1 MGLGRA
7 STGMQREEAVRVLL
21 VEDSPDHAELIFTKL
36 RRSKR
41 IRAEIDHADR
51 LEIGLRKLEQSK
63 YDVVLLDFSL
73 PDSFGIE
80 TFRRAHQAAPRTP
93 IIVLTSLDDN
103 ELAVQAVRLGA
114 QDYLVKREADTRL
127 LVRSILYAIE
137 RATAEEAL
145 LESEERYALAVRGAN
160 DGLWDWNF
168 ENDRVFFS
176 PRWKSMLGFSVDD
189 VGDSPR
195 EWFDR
200 IHPDDRP
207 PFRRHLDAHLSGS
220 TEQLEFE
227 HRMRNLDGG
236 YIWVLAR
243 GVAVRDEN
251 GKPYRMAG
259 SQTDIT
265 ARKRA
270 EHQLQHD
277 ALHDSLTGLANRV
290 LFVDRLACAL
300 ADLQRQ
306 ASPHFAVL
314 FFDLDRFKNVN
325 DSLGHSMGDK
335 LLVGIARRLEHFLRP
350 GDTVA
355 RLGGD
360 EFAVLIHRVDDA
372 SGAIHVADRIQDVLS
387 MNFSIDGHDVMVTA
401 SIGIAHSS
409 TGYSSPE
416 EILRDADIAMYRA
429 KAEGKARYEIFD
441 RDMHQSAVAL
451 LKLETELRR
460 SVHRGDFLMNYQ
472 PIVSL
477 GNTCHI
483 VGFEGLVRWQHPERG
498 IVAPAN
504 FIAIAEETGLI
515 VPLGW
520 WVLRE
525 SCRQTRRWQEQFPS
539 DPPLWIS
546 VNMSG
551 KLFMKSNMV
560 DELLGILE
568 ETGLEPRDLR
578 IEVTENV
585 VMDHA
590 DLAIRNLMELR
601 ALGIQLSIDDF
612 GTGYS
617 SLSYLQ
623 RFHYDQL
630 KIDRSFVSQLGSRGD
645 SRAIVETILNLANS
659 LGIGV
664 VAEGIETADQVDH
677 LRKMQCPHG
686 QGFWFSRPLD
696 VPAAE
701 ELMASSPT
709 WEQAPTSGAN

>member
-1 MGLGRA
+1 MRADQNRADGRR
-7 STGMQREEAVRVLL
+7 TERVRVLL
-21 VEDSPDHAELIFTKL
+21 VEDSPDHADLISTKL
-36 RRSKR
+36 KRSRRLEA
-41 IRAEIDHADR
+41 IITHEDR
-51 LEIGLRKLEQSK
+51 LEKGLQQLETNSF
-63 YDVVLLDFSL
+63 DVVLLDFSL
-73 PDSFGIE
+73 PDSFGLE
-80 TFRRAHQAAPRTP
+80 TFRRAHEVAPRTP

-103 ELAVQAVRLGA
+103 DLAVQAVREGA
-114 QDYLVKREADTRL
+114 QDYLIKREADTRL

-137 RATAEEAL
+137 RQTAEEAL
-145 LESEERYALAVRGAN
+145 RDSEERYAIAVRGAN
-160 DGLWDWNF
+160 DGLWDWDL
-168 ENDRVFFS
+168 ESDRIFYS
-176 PRWKSMLGFSVDD
+176 PRWKSMLGFSVGDI
-189 VGDSPR
+189 GDSTR
-195 EWFDR
+195 EWLDR

-207 PFRRHLDAHLSGS
+207 PFRRHLDAHLTGA
-220 TEQLEFE
+220 TDHFEFE
-227 HRMRNLDGG
+227 HRMRDASGEYL
-236 YIWVLAR
+236 WVLAR
-243 GVAVRDEN
+243 GVAVRDDN
-251 GKPYRMAG
+251 GTAYRMAG

-270 EHQLQHD
+270 EQQLQHD
-277 ALHDSLTGLANRV
+277 ALHDGLTGLANRV
-290 LFVDRLACAL
+290 LFIDRLACAL
-300 ADLQRQ
+300 ADLQRRAQ
-306 ASPHFAVL
+306 PHFAVL
-314 FFDLDRFKNVN
+314 FFDLDRFKNIN
-325 DSLGHSMGDK
+325 DSLGHTVGDK
-335 LLVGIARRLEHFLRP
+335 LLLGVARRLEHFLRP

-360 EFAVLIHRVDDA
+360 EFAILIHRVEDA

-387 MNFSIDGHDVMVTA
+387 MNFSIDGHDVLVTA

-409 TGYSSPE
+409 TGYSNPE

-477 GNTCHI
+477 QQGRI
-483 VGFEGLVRWQHPERG
+483 VGFEGLVRWQHPDRG
-498 IVAPAN
+498 VVAPN
-504 FIAIAEETGLI
+504 QFIAIAEETGLI

-525 SCRQTRRWQEQFPS
+525 SCKQTRIWQEQFPS

-551 KLFMKSNMV
+551 KLFMKADMV
-560 DELLGILE
+560 DDLLGILE
-568 ETGLEPRDLR
+568 ETGLEPRSLR
-578 IEVTENV
+578 LEVTENV

-601 ALGIQLSIDDF
+601 ALGVQLSIDDF

-623 RFHYDQL
+623 RFHYDSL
-630 KIDRSFVSQLGSRGD
+630 KIDRSFVSRLGSPGE

-664 VAEGIETADQVDH
+664 VAEGIETADQVDR
-677 LRKMQCPHG
+677 LRRMQCPHG
-686 QGFWFSRPLD
+686 QGYWFSRPLT

-709 WEQAPTSGAN
+709 W

>member
-1 MGLGRA
+1 MSDTGRCDI
-7 STGMQREEAVRVLL
+7 VRVLL
-21 VEDSPDHAELIFTKL
+21 VEDSPDHADL
-36 RRSKR
+36 
-41 IRAEIDHADR
+41 IRAKLQRSRRLSAVITHAER
-51 LEIGLRKLEQSK
+51 LDAGLVLLQDGGF
-63 YDVVLLDFSL
+63 DVVLLDFSL
-73 PDSFGIE
+73 PDSYGLE
-80 TFRRAHQAAPRTP
+80 TFRRAQAVAQRTP

-103 ELAVQAVRLGA
+103 ELAVQAVREGA
-114 QDYLVKREADTRL
+114 QDYLIKREADTRL

-137 RATAEEAL
+137 RKAAADAL
-145 LESEERYALAVRGAN
+145 RDSEERYALAVRGAN
-160 DGLWDWNF
+160 DGLWDWDLKA
-168 ENDRVFFS
+168 DRVFFS
-176 PRWKSMLGFSVDD
+176 PRWKAMLGFGDAD

-195 EWFDR
+195 EWLDR

-207 PFRRHLDAHLSGS
+207 PFRRHLDTHLGGGS
-220 TEQLEFE
+220 DHFEFE
-227 HRMRNLDGG
+227 HRMRNAAGEYL
-236 YIWVLAR
+236 WVLAR
-243 GVAVRDEN
+243 GVAVRDER
-251 GKPYRMAG
+251 GTPYRMAG

-277 ALHDSLTGLANRV
+277 ALHDGLTGLANRV
-290 LFVDRLACAL
+290 LFMDRLACAL
-300 ADLQRQ
+300 ADLQRR
-306 ASPHFAVL
+306 AAPHFAVL
-314 FFDLDRFKNVN
+314 FFDLDRFKNIN
-325 DSLGHSMGDK
+325 DSLGHTLGDK

-360 EFAVLIHRVDDA
+360 EFAILIHRVDDA
-372 SGAIHVADRIQDVLS
+372 SGAIHVADRIQEILS

-409 TGYSSPE
+409 TGYTNPE

-429 KAEGKARYEIFD
+429 KAGGKARYEVFD
-441 RDMHQSAVAL
+441 RDMHQSAVTL
-451 LKLETELRR
+451 LRLETELRH
-460 SVHRGDFLMNYQ
+460 SVHRGEFEMHYQ

-477 GNTCHI
+477 TQGRI
-483 VGFEGLVRWQHPERG
+483 VGFEGLVRWRHPKRG
-498 IVAPAN
+498 LVTPDQ

-525 SCRQTRRWQEQFPS
+525 SCRQTRRWQRQFPA
-539 DPPLWIS
+539 DPSLWVS

-551 KLFMKSNMV
+551 KLFMKTDMV
-560 DELLGILE
+560 DEMLGILE
-568 ETGLEPRDLR
+568 ETGLEPRSLR
-578 IEVTENV
+578 LEVTENV

-601 ALGIQLSIDDF
+601 GLGVQLSIDDF

-623 RFHYDQL
+623 RFHYDSL
-630 KIDRSFVSQLGSRGD
+630 KIDRSFVSKLGTAGD

-664 VAEGIETADQVDH
+664 VAEGIETAEQVER
-677 LRKMQCPHG
+677 LRRMQCPHG
-686 QGFWFSRPLD
+686 QGYWFSRPLT

-701 ELMASSPT
+701 ELMAS
-709 WEQAPTSGAN
+709 APSW

>member
-1 MGLGRA
+1 MG
-7 STGMQREEAVRVLL
+7 SEANRDQLRRPELVRLLL
-21 VEDSPDHAELIFTKL
+21 VEDSADHAALIRTKL
-36 RRSKR
+36 QRAKR
-41 IRAEIDHADR
+41 LRVEITHVDR
-51 LEIGLRKLEQSK
+51 LKAGIDALASGEH
-63 YDVVLLDFSL
+63 DVVLLDFSL
-73 PDSFGIE
+73 PDSHGLD
-80 TFRRAHQAAPRTP
+80 TYRKAHEAAPRTP

-103 ELAVQAVRLGA
+103 ELAVQAVREGA
-114 QDYLVKREADTRL
+114 QDYLIKREADTRL
-127 LVRSILYAIE
+127 LVRAILYAIE
-137 RATAEEAL
+137 RQTTEDAL
-145 LESEERYALAVRGAN
+145 RDSEERYALAVRGAN
-160 DGLWDWNF
+160 DGLWDW
-168 ENDRVFFS
+168 DLDADLVFFS
-176 PRWKSMLGFSVDD
+176 PRWKSMLGFSDAD
-189 VGDSPR
+189 VGDDPR
-195 EWFDR
+195 EWLDR

-207 PFRRHLDAHLSGS
+207 PFRRHLDTHLGGA

-227 HRMRNLDGG
+227 HRMRNAAGEYL
-236 YIWVLAR
+236 WVLAR
-243 GVAVRDEN
+243 GVAVRDKN

-277 ALHDSLTGLANRV
+277 ALHDGLTGLANRV
-290 LFVDRLACAL
+290 LFIDRLACAL
-300 ADLQRQ
+300 ADLQRR
-306 ASPHFAVL
+306 AAPDFSVL

-325 DSLGHSMGDK
+325 DSLGHTIGDK
-335 LLVGIARRLEHFLRP
+335 LLLGIARRLEHFLRP

-360 EFAVLIHRVDDA
+360 EFAILIHRVEDA
-372 SGAIHVADRIQDVLS
+372 SGAIHVADRVQEILS
-387 MNFSIDGHDVMVTA
+387 MNFSIDGNDVMVTA

-460 SVHRGDFLMNYQ
+460 SVHRGDFIMNYQ

-477 GNTCHI
+477 TGGRI

-498 IVAPAN
+498 IVTPSQ

-525 SCRQTRRWQEQFPS
+525 SCRQTELWQKMFPS
-539 DPPLWIS
+539 EPPLWIS

-551 KLFMKSNMV
+551 KLFMKTDMV
-560 DELLGILE
+560 DQLLGILQ
-568 ETGLEPRDLR
+568 ETGLTPSSLR

-590 DLAIRNLMELR
+590 ELAVRNLMELR
-601 ALGIQLSIDDF
+601 ALGVQISIDDF

-623 RFHYDQL
+623 RFHYDEL
-630 KIDRSFVSQLGSRGD
+630 KIDRSFVAQLGSPGD

-664 VAEGIETADQVDH
+664 VAEGIETAEQVDR
-677 LRKMQCPHG
+677 LRQMHCPHG
-686 QGFWFSRPLD
+686 QGFWFSRPLA

-701 ELMASSPT
+701 ELIASSPT
-709 WEQAPTSGAN
+709 W

>member
-1 MGLGRA
+1 MLVEPGAHELRR
-7 STGMQREEAVRVLL
+7 RETVRLLL
-21 VEDSPDHAELIFTKL
+21 VEDSADDAELIRTKL
-36 RRSKR
+36 AKSER
-41 IRAEIDHADR
+41 INVDVTHVDR
-51 LEIGLRKLEQSK
+51 LGKGLERLSGDAF
-63 YDVVLLDFSL
+63 DVVLLDFSL
-73 PDSFGIE
+73 PDSFGME
-80 TFRRAHQAAPRTP
+80 TFRRAHAAAPRIP

-103 ELAVQAVRLGA
+103 ELAVQAVREGA

-127 LVRSILYAIE
+127 LVRAMLYAIE
-137 RATAEEAL
+137 RQQADDAL
-145 LESEERYALAVRGAN
+145 RESEERFALAARGVN
-160 DGLWDWNF
+160 DGLWDWDLV
-168 ENDRVFFS
+168 NDSIFYS
-176 PRWKSMLGFSVDD
+176 PRWKSMLGFGERD

-195 EWFDR
+195 EWLDR

-207 PFRRHLDAHLSGS
+207 PFRRHLDAHLAGD

-227 HRMRNLDGG
+227 HRMRNARGQYL
-236 YIWVLAR
+236 WVLAR
-243 GVAVRDEN
+243 GVAVRDRS
-251 GKPYRMAG
+251 GRPYRMAG

-277 ALHDSLTGLANRV
+277 ALHDGLTGLANRV
-290 LFVDRLACAL
+290 LFMDRLACAL

-306 ASPHFAVL
+306 ATPHFAVL

-325 DSLGHSMGDK
+325 DSLGHTLGDK

-360 EFAVLIHRVDDA
+360 EFAILLHRVETA
-372 SGAIHVADRIQDVLS
+372 SGAIHVAERIQEILN
-387 MNFSIDGHDVMVTA
+387 MNFSIDSHDVFVTA
-401 SIGIAHSS
+401 SIGIAHSA
-409 TGYSSPE
+409 TGYLNPE

-429 KAEGKARYEIFD
+429 KAGGKARYEIFD

-451 LKLETELRR
+451 LKLETELRQAVQR
-460 SVHRGDFLMNYQ
+460 EEFLMHFQ

-477 GNTCHI
+477 SHGRI

-498 IVAPAN
+498 LVSPSQ
-504 FIAIAEETGLI
+504 FIAVAEETGLI
-515 VPLGW
+515 VPMGW

-525 SCRQTRRWQEQFPS
+525 SCRQTREWQLRFPS
-539 DPPLWIS
+539 DPPLWVS

-551 KLFMKSNMV
+551 KLFMKKKMV
-560 DELLGILE
+560 DRLCGILE
-568 ETGLEPRDLR
+568 ETGLEPPSLR

-590 DLAIRNLMELR
+590 DVAIRNLMELR
-601 ALGIQLSIDDF
+601 ALGVQLSIDDF

-623 RFHYDQL
+623 RFHYDEL
-630 KIDRSFVSQLGSRGD
+630 KIDRSFVSRLGQVGD
-645 SRAIVETILNLANS
+645 SRAIVETILSLANN

-664 VAEGIETADQVDH
+664 VAEGIETAEQVDR
-677 LRKMQCPHG
+677 LRKMDCPHG
-686 QGFWFSRPLD
+686 QGYWFSRPLTAS
-696 VPAAE
+696 AAT
-701 ELMASSPT
+701 ELIAAAPT
-709 WEQAPTSGAN
+709 W

>member
-1 MGLGRA
+1 MAVDLGHGER
-7 STGMQREEAVRVLL
+7 RRFELVRVLL
-21 VEDSPDHAELIFTKL
+21 VEDSPDHAALICAKL
-36 RRSKR
+36 KR
-41 IRAEIDHADR
+41 AKRLRTEITHVDR
-51 LEIGLRKLEQSK
+51 LSSALECIADGGF
-63 YDVVLLDFSL
+63 DVVLLDFSL
-73 PDSFGIE
+73 PDSFGID
-80 TFRRAHQAAPRTP
+80 TFRRAHEAAPRLP

-103 ELAVQAVRLGA
+103 ELAVQAVREGA
-114 QDYLVKREADTRL
+114 QDYLIKREADTRL

-137 RATAEEAL
+137 RQTTEDAL
-145 LESEERYALAVRGAN
+145 RDSEERYALAVRGAN
-160 DGLWDWNF
+160 DGLWDWDL
-168 ENDRVFFS
+168 EADVVFFS
-176 PRWKSMLGFSVDD
+176 PRWKSMLGFGVED

-195 EWFDR
+195 EWIDR
-200 IHPDDRP
+200 IHPDDRA
-207 PFRRHLDAHLSGS
+207 PFRRHLAAHLAGAS
-220 TEQLEFE
+220 EQLEFE
-227 HRMRNLDGG
+227 HRMRNAAGEYL
-236 YIWVLAR
+236 WVLAR
-243 GVAVRDEN
+243 GVAVRDES
-251 GKPYRMAG
+251 GKAYRMAG

-277 ALHDSLTGLANRV
+277 ALHDGLTGLANRV
-290 LFVDRLACAL
+290 LFLDRLACAL
-300 ADLQRQ
+300 ADVQRR
-306 ASPHFAVL
+306 AAPHFSVI

-325 DSLGHSMGDK
+325 DSLGHTVGDK
-335 LLVGIARRLEHFLRP
+335 LLLGIARRLEHFLRP

-360 EFAVLIHRVDDA
+360 EFAILVHRVEGA
-372 SGAIHVADRIQDVLS
+372 SGAIHVADRIQDILS

-409 TGYSSPE
+409 TGYTNPE

-451 LKLETELRR
+451 LKLETELRH
-460 SVHRGDFLMNYQ
+460 SVQRGDFVMNYQ

-477 GNTCHI
+477 DHGCI
-483 VGFEGLVRWQHPERG
+483 VGFEGLVRWLHPERG
-498 IVAPAN
+498 IVMPAN

-525 SCRQTRRWQEQFPS
+525 SCKQARVWQNQFPS

-551 KLFMKSNMV
+551 KLFRKPDMV
-560 DELLGILE
+560 DHLLGILE
-568 ETGLEPRDLR
+568 ETGLDPRNLR

-590 DLAIRNLMELR
+590 ELAIRNLMELR
-601 ALGIQLSIDDF
+601 AVGVQLSIDDF

-623 RFHYDQL
+623 RFHYDEL
-630 KIDRSFVSQLGSRGD
+630 KIDRSFVSQLGSPGE
-645 SRAIVETILNLANS
+645 SRTIVETILNLANN

-664 VAEGIETADQVDH
+664 VAEGIETAEQVER

-686 QGFWFSRPLD
+686 QGYWFSRPLT
-696 VPAAE
+696 VSAAE
-701 ELMASSPT
+701 ELIASAPT
-709 WEQAPTSGAN
+709 W

>member
-1 MGLGRA
+1 MIDEM
-7 STGMQREEAVRVLL
+7 SVSETDREPVFRVLL
-21 VEDSPDHAELIFTKL
+21 VEDCPDHADLIRGKL
-36 RRSKR
+36 KRSQR
-41 IRAEIDHADR
+41 MRSEITHVDR
-51 LEIGLRKLEQSK
+51 LNKGLDLLENGQF
-63 YDVVLLDFSL
+63 DVVLLDFSL
-73 PDSFGIE
+73 PDSFGLE
-80 TFRRAHQAAPRTP
+80 TFRRTHAVAPRTP

-103 ELAVQAVRLGA
+103 DLAVQAVREGA
-114 QDYLVKREADTRL
+114 QDYLIKREADTRL

-137 RATAEEAL
+137 RQVAEDKL
-145 LESEERYALAVRGAN
+145 RDSEERYALAVRGAN
-160 DGLWDWNF
+160 DGLWDWDLVA
-168 ENDRVFFS
+168 DRVFFS
-176 PRWKSMLGFSVDD
+176 PRWKAMHGFAGGD

-195 EWFDR
+195 EWLDR

-207 PFRRHLDAHLSGS
+207 PFRRHLDAHLAGA
-220 TEQLEFE
+220 TDHLEFE
-227 HRMRNLDGG
+227 HRMRNAAGEYL
-236 YIWVLAR
+236 WVLAR
-243 GVAVRDEN
+243 GVAVRDPK
-251 GKPYRMAG
+251 GTAYRMAG

-277 ALHDSLTGLANRV
+277 ALHDGLTGLANRV
-290 LFVDRLACAL
+290 LFMDRLACAL
-300 ADLQRQ
+300 ADLQRR
-306 ASPHFAVL
+306 ASPNFAVL
-314 FFDLDRFKNVN
+314 FFDLDRFKNIN
-325 DSLGHSMGDK
+325 DSLGHTVGDK

-360 EFAVLIHRVDDA
+360 EFAILIHRVDDA
-372 SGAIHVADRIQDVLS
+372 SGAIHVADRIQEILS
-387 MNFSIDGHDVMVTA
+387 MNFSIDGHDVLVTA

-409 TGYSSPE
+409 TGYTNPE

-429 KAEGKARYEIFD
+429 KAQGKARYEVFD
-441 RDMHQSAVAL
+441 RDMHQSAVSL
-451 LKLETELRR
+451 LKIETELRH
-460 SVHRGDFLMNYQ
+460 SVHRNEFVMHYQ

-477 GNTCHI
+477 THGRI

-498 IVAPAN
+498 LVSPDH

-525 SCRQTRRWQEQFPS
+525 CCRQTRRWQHQFPS
-539 DPPLWIS
+539 DPQLWVS

-551 KLFMKSNMV
+551 KLFMKPDMV
-560 DELLGILE
+560 DEMLGILE
-568 ETGLEPRDLR
+568 ETGLEPGSLR
-578 IEVTENV
+578 LEVTENV

-590 DLAIRNLMELR
+590 DTAVRNLMELR
-601 ALGIQLSIDDF
+601 GLGVQLSIDDF

-623 RFHYDQL
+623 RFHYDSL
-630 KIDRSFVSQLGSRGD
+630 KIDRSFVSKLGTAGD

-664 VAEGIETADQVDH
+664 VAEGIETAEQVDR
-677 LRKMQCPHG
+677 LRRMQCPHG
-686 QGFWFSRPLD
+686 QGYWFSRPLT

-701 ELMASSPT
+701 ELMASEPS
-709 WEQAPTSGAN
+709 W

>member
-1 MGLGRA
+1 MR
-7 STGMQREEAVRVLL
+7 SEPVRVLL
-21 VEDSPDHAELIFTKL
+21 IEDSPDHAELISIKL
-36 RRSKR
+36 RRARR
-41 IRAEIDHADR
+41 IDADITRVDR
-51 LEIGLRKLEQSK
+51 LEPGIAALGKREF
-63 YDVVLLDFSL
+63 DVVLLDFSL
-73 PDSFGIE
+73 PDSFGLE
-80 TFRRAHQAAPRTP
+80 TFRKIYAAAPHVP

-103 ELAVQAVRLGA
+103 EMAVQAVREGA
-114 QDYLVKREADTRL
+114 QDYLIKREADTRL

-137 RATAEEAL
+137 RRRSAEAL
-145 LESEERYALAVRGAN
+145 RQSKERYALAVRGAN
-160 DGLWDWNF
+160 DGLWDWDLETDTIF
-168 ENDRVFFS
+168 YS
-176 PRWKSMLGFSVDD
+176 QRWKGMLGFSDD
-189 VGDSPR
+189 DIGNSPS

-207 PFRRHLDAHLSGS
+207 PFRRHLEAHLAGDSDHFG
-220 TEQLEFE
+220 FE
-227 HRMRNLDGG
+227 HRMRNLEGE
-236 YIWVLAR
+236 YLWVLAR
-243 GVAVRDEN
+243 GVAIRNAE

-265 ARKRA
+265 ARKKA

-277 ALHDSLTGLANRV
+277 ALHDGLTGLANRV
-290 LFVDRLACAL
+290 LFMDRLACAL

-306 ASPHFAVL
+306 AQPNFAVL
-314 FFDLDRFKNVN
+314 FFDLDRFKNIN
-325 DSLGHSMGDK
+325 DSLGHTVGDK

-360 EFAVLIHRVDDA
+360 EFAILIHRVDDA
-372 SGAIHVADRIQDVLS
+372 SGAIHVADRIQEVLNMS
-387 MNFSIDGHDVMVTA
+387 FSIDGHDVIVTA

-409 TGYSSPE
+409 TGYTNPE

-429 KAEGKARYEIFD
+429 KAEGKARYEVFD

-460 SVHRGDFLMNYQ
+460 SIHSGDFVMNYQ

-477 GNTCHI
+477 EHGRI

-498 IVAPAN
+498 IVTPSH

-525 SCRQTRRWQEQFPS
+525 SCTQTRLWQRDYPS

-551 KLFMKSNMV
+551 KLFMRSDMV
-560 DELLGILE
+560 DELMGILE
-568 ETGLEPRDLR
+568 ETGLDPKNLR

-590 DLAIRNLMELR
+590 ETAVRNLMELR
-601 ALGIQLSIDDF
+601 SMGIKLSVDDF

-623 RFHYDQL
+623 RFHYDSL
-630 KIDRSFVSQLGSRGD
+630 KIDRTFVSQLGVPGE

-664 VAEGIETADQVDH
+664 VAEGIETEDQVDR
-677 LRKMQCPHG
+677 LRQMQCSHG
-686 QGFWFSRPLD
+686 QGYWFARPLA
-696 VPAAE
+696 VEAAE
-701 ELMASSPT
+701 QLIASSPS
-709 WEQAPTSGAN
+709 W

>member
-1 MGLGRA
+1 MAVDESPTELR
-7 STGMQREEAVRVLL
+7 QQELVRVLL
-21 VEDSPDHAELIFTKL
+21 VEDCPDHAALISAKL
-36 RRSKR
+36 KKATRL
-41 IRAEIDHADR
+41 RAEITHVDR
-51 LEIGLRKLEQSK
+51 LSNGLERIADSDF
-63 YDVVLLDFSL
+63 DVVLLDFSL
-73 PDSFGIE
+73 PDSFGID
-80 TFRRAHQAAPRTP
+80 TFRRTHEAAPRLP

-103 ELAVQAVRLGA
+103 QLAVQAVREGA
-114 QDYLVKREADTRL
+114 QDYLIKREADTRL

-137 RATAEEAL
+137 RQTSEDAL
-145 LESEERYALAVRGAN
+145 RDSEERYALAVRGAN
-160 DGLWDWNF
+160 DGLWDW
-168 ENDRVFFS
+168 DLGADVVFYS
-176 PRWKSMLGFSVDD
+176 PRWKSMLGFAVED

-195 EWFDR
+195 EWIDR

-207 PFRRHLDAHLSGS
+207 PFRRHLDAHLAGAS
-220 TEQLEFE
+220 EQLEFE
-227 HRMRNLDGG
+227 HRMRNAAGEYL
-236 YIWVLAR
+236 WVLAR
-243 GVAVRDEN
+243 GVAVRDES

-277 ALHDSLTGLANRV
+277 ALHDGLTGLANRV
-290 LFVDRLACAL
+290 LFIDRLAFAL
-300 ADLQRQ
+300 ADVQRR
-306 ASPHFAVL
+306 AAPHFSVL

-325 DSLGHSMGDK
+325 DSLGHAVGDK
-335 LLVGIARRLEHFLRP
+335 LLLGIARRLEHFLRP

-360 EFAVLIHRVDDA
+360 EFAILIHRVEDA
-372 SGAIHVADRIQDVLS
+372 SGAIHVADRIQDILS
-387 MNFSIDGHDVMVTA
+387 MNFSIGGHDVMVTA

-409 TGYSSPE
+409 TGYTNPE

-451 LKLETELRR
+451 LKVETELRR

-477 GNTCHI
+477 DKGRI

-498 IVAPAN
+498 IVTPAN

-525 SCRQTRRWQEQFPS
+525 SCNQTRLWQEQFPS
-539 DPPLWIS
+539 EPPLWIS

-551 KLFMKSNMV
+551 KLFMKSDMV
-560 DELLGILE
+560 NHLLGILE
-568 ETGLEPRDLR
+568 ETGLEPRNLR
-578 IEVTENV
+578 LEVTENV
-585 VMDHA
+585 IMDHA

-630 KIDRSFVSQLGSRGD
+630 KIDRSFISQLGSPGE
-645 SRAIVETILNLANS
+645 SRAIVETILNLASS

-664 VAEGIETADQVDH
+664 VAEGIETADQVDR
-677 LRKMQCPHG
+677 LRQMQCPHG
-686 QGFWFSRPLD
+686 QGFWFSRPLAP
-696 VPAAE
+696 PAAE
-701 ELMASSPT
+701 ELIASAPT
-709 WEQAPTSGAN
+709 W

>member
-1 MGLGRA
+1 MGLSRV
-7 STGMQREEAVRVLL
+7 STGMQRDELVRVLL
-21 VEDSPDHAELIFTKL
+21 VEDCPDHAELIFTKL

-51 LEIGLRKLEQSK
+51 LEIGLRKLEKEK

-80 TFRRAHQAAPRTP
+80 TFRRAHQTAPRTP

-168 ENDRVFFS
+168 ENDRVFYS

-195 EWFDR
+195 EWLDR

-207 PFRRHLDAHLSGS
+207 PFRRHLDAHLTGS

-227 HRMRNLDGG
+227 QRMRNFDGE

-416 EILRDADIAMYRA
+416 EILRDSDIAMYRA

-477 GNTCHI
+477 GNTSRI
-483 VGFEGLVRWQHPERG
+483 VGFEALVRWQHPERG
-498 IVAPAN
+498 IVTPAN

-525 SCRQTRRWQEQFPS
+525 ACQQTRRWQEQFPG

-578 IEVTENV
+578 LEVTENV

-630 KIDRSFVSQLGSRGD
+630 KIDRSFVSQLSSRGD

-664 VAEGIETADQVDH
+664 VAEGIETADQVDR
-677 LRKMQCPHG
+677 LKKMQCPHG
-686 QGFWFSRPLD
+686 QGFWFSRPLA

-701 ELMASSPT
+701 ELMATSPT
-709 WEQAPTSGAN
+709 W

>member
-1 MGLGRA
+1 MVDYRR
-7 STGMQREEAVRVLL
+7 SKHRTDDRVRVLL
-21 VEDSPDHAELIFTKL
+21 VEDCPEHADL
-36 RRSKR
+36 
-41 IRAEIDHADR
+41 IRAKLARSRRLRADVTHVDR
-51 LEIGLRKLEQSK
+51 LEKGLSRLKTGGF
-63 YDVVLLDFSL
+63 DVVLLDFSL
-73 PDSFGIE
+73 PDSFGLE
-80 TFRRAHQAAPRTP
+80 TFRRANNAAHRTP

-103 ELAVQAVRLGA
+103 DLAVQAVREGA
-114 QDYLVKREADTRL
+114 QDYLIKREADTRL

-137 RATAEEAL
+137 RQSAEDAL
-145 LESEERYALAVRGAN
+145 RDSEERYALAVRGAN
-160 DGLWDWNF
+160 DGLWDWDL
-168 ENDRVFFS
+168 EADRVFFS
-176 PRWKSMLGFSVDD
+176 PRWRSMLGFNIND

-195 EWFDR
+195 EWLDR

-207 PFRRHLDAHLSGS
+207 PFRRHLDAHLSGAS
-220 TEQLEFE
+220 DHFEFE
-227 HRMRNLDGG
+227 HRMRNSAGE

-243 GVAVRDEN
+243 GVAVRDEQ

-277 ALHDSLTGLANRV
+277 ALHDGLTGLANRV
-290 LFVDRLACAL
+290 LFMDRLACAL
-300 ADLQRQ
+300 ADLQRRAQ
-306 ASPHFAVL
+306 PHFSVL
-314 FFDLDRFKNVN
+314 YFDLDRFKNIN
-325 DSLGHSMGDK
+325 DSLGHTVGDK

-360 EFAVLIHRVDDA
+360 EFAILIHRVEDA
-372 SGAIHVADRIQDVLS
+372 SGAIHVADRIQEVLS
-387 MNFSIDGHDVMVTA
+387 MNFSIDGHDVLVTA

-409 TGYSSPE
+409 TGYTNPE
-416 EILRDADIAMYRA
+416 ELLRDADIAMYRA
-429 KAEGKARYEIFD
+429 KAEGKARYEVFD
-441 RDMHQSAVAL
+441 RDMHHSAVAL

-477 GNTCHI
+477 EHGRI
-483 VGFEGLVRWQHPERG
+483 VGFEGLVRWQHPDRG
-498 IVAPAN
+498 VVTPDH

-525 SCRQTRRWQEQFPS
+525 SCRQTRRWQRRFPS
-539 DPPLWIS
+539 EPPLWIS

-551 KLFMKSNMV
+551 KLFMRSDMV
-560 DELLGILE
+560 DELLSILD
-568 ETGLEPRDLR
+568 ETGLEPRSLR

-590 DLAIRNLMELR
+590 DIAVRNLMELR
-601 ALGIQLSIDDF
+601 ALGVQLSVDDF

-623 RFHYDQL
+623 RFHYDSL
-630 KIDRSFVSQLGSRGD
+630 KIDRSFVSKLGTAGD

-664 VAEGIETADQVDH
+664 VAEGIETAEQVDR
-677 LRKMQCPHG
+677 LRRMQCPHG
-686 QGFWFSRPLD
+686 QGYWFSRPLTD
-696 VPAAE
+696 RAAE
-701 ELMASSPT
+701 ELIAS
-709 WEQAPTSGAN
+709 APSW

>member
-1 MGLGRA
+1 MVDQKKRKTLQSG
-7 STGMQREEAVRVLL
+7 EKVRLLL
-21 VEDSPDHAELIFTKL
+21 VEDCPDHADLIRAKL
-36 RRSKR
+36 ARSKR
-41 IRAEIDHADR
+41 LKVDITHVDR
-51 LEIGLRKLEQSK
+51 LGEGLVKLRAGGF
-63 YDVVLLDFSL
+63 DVVLLDFSL
-73 PDSFGIE
+73 PDSFGLE
-80 TFRRAHQAAPRTP
+80 TFRRANEAAPRTP

-103 ELAVQAVRLGA
+103 ELAVQAVREGA
-114 QDYLVKREADTRL
+114 QDYLIKREADTRL

-137 RATAEEAL
+137 RQSAEDAL
-145 LESEERYALAVRGAN
+145 RDSEERYALAVRGAN
-160 DGLWDWNF
+160 DGLWDWDL
-168 ENDRVFFS
+168 EADRVFFS
-176 PRWKSMLGFSVDD
+176 PRWKSMLDFSVKD

-195 EWFDR
+195 EWLDR

-207 PFRRHLDAHLSGS
+207 PFRRHLDAHLSGA
-220 TEQLEFE
+220 TEHFEFE
-227 HRMRNLDGG
+227 HRMRNAAGEYL
-236 YIWVLAR
+236 WVLAR
-243 GVAVRDEN
+243 GVAVRDNN
-251 GKPYRMAG
+251 GRAYRMAG

-277 ALHDSLTGLANRV
+277 ALHDGLTGLANRV
-290 LFVDRLACAL
+290 LFMDRLACAL
-300 ADLQRQ
+300 ADLQRRAQ
-306 ASPHFAVL
+306 PNFSVL
-314 FFDLDRFKNVN
+314 YFDLDRFKNIN
-325 DSLGHSMGDK
+325 DSLGHTIGDK
-335 LLVGIARRLEHFLRP
+335 LLLGIARRLEHFLRP

-360 EFAVLIHRVDDA
+360 EFAILIHRVDDA
-372 SGAIHVADRIQDVLS
+372 SGAIHVADRIQEVLS
-387 MNFSIDGHDVMVTA
+387 MNFSIDGHDVLVTA

-409 TGYSSPE
+409 TGYINPE

-429 KAEGKARYEIFD
+429 KALGKARYEVFD

-477 GNTCHI
+477 SSGRI

-498 IVAPAN
+498 IVTPDH

-525 SCRQTRRWQEQFPS
+525 SCRQTRRWQRQFLS

-551 KLFMKSNMV
+551 KLFMKSDMV
-560 DELLGILE
+560 DELLGILD
-568 ETGLEPRDLR
+568 ETGLEPRSLR
-578 IEVTENV
+578 LEVTENV

-590 DLAIRNLMELR
+590 DLAVKNLMELR
-601 ALGIQLSIDDF
+601 ALGVQLSIDDF

-623 RFHYDQL
+623 RFHYDSL
-630 KIDRSFVSQLGSRGD
+630 KIDRSFVSKLGTAGD

-664 VAEGIETADQVDH
+664 VAEGIETAEQVDR
-677 LRKMQCPHG
+677 LRSMQCPHG
-686 QGFWFSRPLD
+686 QGFWFSRPLTES
-696 VPAAE
+696 AAE
-701 ELMASSPT
+701 QLIAS
-709 WEQAPTSGAN
+709 APSW

>member
-1 MGLGRA
+1 MGLSRA
-7 STGMQREEAVRVLL
+7 STGMQRDELVRVLL
-21 VEDSPDHAELIFTKL
+21 VEDCPDHAELIFTKL

-51 LEIGLRKLEQSK
+51 LEKGLRKLEKEK

-80 TFRRAHQAAPRTP
+80 TFRRAHQASPRTP

-160 DGLWDWNF
+160 DGLWDWNL
-168 ENDRVFFS
+168 ENDRVFYS

-195 EWFDR
+195 EWLDR

-207 PFRRHLDAHLSGS
+207 PFRRHLDAHLTGS

-227 HRMRNLDGG
+227 QRMRNFDGE

-416 EILRDADIAMYRA
+416 EILRDSDIAMYRA

-477 GNTCHI
+477 GHISRI
-483 VGFEGLVRWQHPERG
+483 VGFEALVRWKHPERG
-498 IVAPAN
+498 IVTPAN

-525 SCRQTRRWQEQFPS
+525 ACQQTRLWQEQFPG

-578 IEVTENV
+578 LEVTENV

-630 KIDRSFVSQLGSRGD
+630 KIDRSFVSQLSSRGD

-677 LRKMQCPHG
+677 LKKMQCPHG
-686 QGFWFSRPLD
+686 QGFWFSRPLA

-701 ELMASSPT
+701 ELMATSPT
-709 WEQAPTSGAN
+709 W

>member
-1 MGLGRA
+1 MAVELGR
-7 STGMQREEAVRVLL
+7 TELRRQELVRVLL
-21 VEDSPDHAELIFTKL
+21 VEDCPDHAALICTKL
-36 RRSKR
+36 KKATRLRT
-41 IRAEIDHADR
+41 EITHVDR
-51 LEIGLRKLEQSK
+51 LSSGLLLIADGGF
-63 YDVVLLDFSL
+63 DVVLLDFSL
-73 PDSFGIE
+73 PDGFGID
-80 TFRRAHQAAPRTP
+80 TFRRVHEAAPRLP

-103 ELAVQAVRLGA
+103 KLAVQAVREGA
-114 QDYLVKREADTRL
+114 QDYLIKREADTRL

-137 RATAEEAL
+137 RQSGEDAL
-145 LESEERYALAVRGAN
+145 RDSEERYALAVRGAN
-160 DGLWDWNF
+160 DGLWDWDL
-168 ENDRVFFS
+168 EADVVFFS
-176 PRWKSMLGFSVDD
+176 PRWKSMLGFGVEE

-195 EWFDR
+195 EWIDR

-207 PFRRHLDAHLSGS
+207 PFRRHLNAHLAGAS
-220 TEQLEFE
+220 EQLEFE
-227 HRMRNLDGG
+227 HRMRNAAGEYL
-236 YIWVLAR
+236 WVLAR

-277 ALHDSLTGLANRV
+277 ALHDGLTGLANRV
-290 LFVDRLACAL
+290 LFIDRLSCAL
-300 ADLQRQ
+300 ADLQRR
-306 ASPHFAVL
+306 AAPHFSVL

-325 DSLGHSMGDK
+325 DSLGHAIGDK
-335 LLVGIARRLEHFLRP
+335 LLLGIARRLEHFLRP

-360 EFAVLIHRVDDA
+360 EFAILIHRVEDA
-372 SGAIHVADRIQDVLS
+372 SGAIHVADRVQEILS

-409 TGYSSPE
+409 TGYTNPE

-429 KAEGKARYEIFD
+429 KAGGKARYEIFD
-441 RDMHQSAVAL
+441 REMHQSAVAL

-460 SVHRGDFLMNYQ
+460 SVHRGDFIMNYQ

-477 GNTCHI
+477 TNGGGI

-498 IVAPAN
+498 IVTPTN

-520 WVLRE
+520 WVVRE
-525 SCRQTRRWQEQFPS
+525 SCKQTRLWQEQFPS
-539 DPPLWIS
+539 EPPLWIS

-551 KLFMKSNMV
+551 KLFMKSEMV
-560 DELLGILE
+560 DQLLGILE
-568 ETGLEPRDLR
+568 ETGLEPKHLR

-585 VMDHA
+585 IMDHA

-601 ALGIQLSIDDF
+601 ALGVQLSIDDF

-630 KIDRSFVSQLGSRGD
+630 KIDRSFVSQLGSPGG

-664 VAEGIETADQVDH
+664 VAEGIETADQVDR

-686 QGFWFSRPLD
+686 QGYWFSRPLT

-701 ELMASSPT
+701 ELIASAPT
-709 WEQAPTSGAN
+709 W

>member
-1 MGLGRA
+1 MGSGRA
-7 STGMQREEAVRVLL
+7 STAMQRDEVVRVLL
-21 VEDSPDHAELIFTKL
+21 VEDSSDHAELICTKL

-41 IRAEIDHADR
+41 IRVDIDHADR
-51 LEIGLRKLEQSK
+51 LEKGLRNLERNA

-80 TFRRAHQAAPRTP
+80 TFRRAHEAAPRTP

-103 ELAVQAVRLGA
+103 DLAVQAVRLGA
-114 QDYLVKREADTRL
+114 QDYLIKREADTRL
-127 LVRSILYAIE
+127 LVRSILYAME
-137 RATAEEAL
+137 RATSEEAL
-145 LESEERYALAVRGAN
+145 RESEERYALAVRGAN

-168 ENDRVFFS
+168 ENDRVFYS

-195 EWFDR
+195 EWLDR

-207 PFRRHLDAHLSGS
+207 PFRRHLDAHMSGA
-220 TEQLEFE
+220 TDQLEFE
-227 HRMRNLDGG
+227 HRMRNVDGQ

-243 GVAVRDEN
+243 GVAVRDES

-265 ARKRA
+265 ARKKA

-290 LFVDRLACAL
+290 LFVDRLSCAL

-360 EFAVLIHRVDDA
+360 EFAVLIHRVEDA
-372 SGAIHVADRIQDVLS
+372 SGAIHVADRIQEVLS
-387 MNFSIDGHDVMVTA
+387 MNFSIEGHDVMVTA

-460 SVHRGDFLMNYQ
+460 GVHRGDFLMNYQ

-477 GNTCHI
+477 GSTSRI
-483 VGFEGLVRWQHPERG
+483 VGFEGLVRWKHPERG
-498 IVAPAN
+498 IVTPSK

-525 SCRQTRRWQEQFPS
+525 SCRQTRRWQERFPG

-551 KLFMKSNMV
+551 KLFMKSTMV

-568 ETGLEPRDLR
+568 ETGLAPRDLR

-590 DLAIRNLMELR
+590 DLAVRNLMELR

-623 RFHYDQL
+623 RFHYDEL
-630 KIDRSFVSQLGSRGD
+630 KIDRSFVSQLGSPGD
-645 SRAIVETILNLANS
+645 SRAIVETILNLANN

-677 LRKMQCPHG
+677 LRKMHCPHG
-686 QGFWFSRPLD
+686 QGFWFSRPLT

-701 ELMASSPT
+701 ELLTSSPT
-709 WEQAPTSGAN
+709 W

>member
-1 MGLGRA
+1 M
-7 STGMQREEAVRVLL
+7 
-21 VEDSPDHAELIFTKL
+21 H
-36 RRSKR
+36 
-41 IRAEIDHADR
+41 
-51 LEIGLRKLEQSK
+51 
-63 YDVVLLDFSL
+63 
-73 PDSFGIE
+73 
-80 TFRRAHQAAPRTP
+80 
-93 IIVLTSLDDN
+93 
-103 ELAVQAVRLGA
+103 
-114 QDYLVKREADTRL
+114 
-127 LVRSILYAIE
+127 IE
-137 RATAEEAL
+137 RAAADEAL
-145 LESEERYALAVRGAN
+145 RKSEERFALAVRGAN
-160 DGLWDWNF
+160 DGLWDWDF
-168 ENDRVFFS
+168 ETDTVFYS
-176 PRWKSMLGFSVDD
+176 PRWKGMLGFSTQD
-189 VGDSPR
+189 VGNSPR
-195 EWFDR
+195 EWMDR
-200 IHPDDRP
+200 IHADDRP
-207 PFRRHLDAHLSGS
+207 PFRRHLDAHLAGA

-227 HRMRNLDGG
+227 HRMRNADGE

-243 GVAVRDEN
+243 GVAVRDEK
-251 GKPYRMAG
+251 GKPCRMAG

-265 ARKRA
+265 ARKKA

-277 ALHDSLTGLANRV
+277 ALHDGLTGLANRV
-290 LFVDRLACAL
+290 LFIDRLACAL
-300 ADLQRQ
+300 ADLRRQ

-314 FFDLDRFKNVN
+314 YFDLDRFKNVN

-360 EFAVLIHRVDDA
+360 EFAVLVHRVEDA

-409 TGYSSPE
+409 TGYNSPE

-429 KAEGKARYEIFD
+429 KGEGKARYEIFD

-460 SVHRGDFLMNYQ
+460 SVHRVDFEKNNQ

-477 GNTCHI
+477 ATGRI
-483 VGFEGLVRWQHPERG
+483 DGFEGLVRWRHPERG
-498 IVAPAN
+498 IVMPNN

-515 VPLGW
+515 VPIGW

-525 SCRQTRRWQEQFPS
+525 SCKQTRIWQKLFPN
-539 DPPLWIS
+539 DPPLWVS

-551 KLFMKSNMV
+551 KLFMRSTMV

-568 ETGLEPRDLR
+568 DTGLPPRNLR

-590 DLAIRNLMELR
+590 DLAVRNLMELR
-601 ALGIQLSIDDF
+601 ALGVQLSIDDF

-623 RFHYDQL
+623 RFHYDSL
-630 KIDRSFVSQLGSRGD
+630 KIDRSFVSQLGSPGD
-645 SRAIVETILNLANS
+645 SRAIVETILNLANN

-664 VAEGIETADQVDH
+664 VAEGIETADQVDR
-677 LRKMQCPHG
+677 LRRMQCPHG
-686 QGFWFSRPLD
+686 QGFWFSRPLN
-696 VPAAE
+696 VTAAE
-701 ELMASSPT
+701 VLMASSPT
-709 WEQAPTSGAN
+709 W